1 MVYVLPKS
9 IINMKST
16 LTIILLFII
25 NSAFSQNQAPTAKDI
40 RGAIEGEIYSFK
52 IPPMEVSQIENISV
66 WNGNDSVKV
75 RLYFPDNHK
84 TNHPIIYQIHG
95 GALVAGDLS
104 THDNI
109 CRLMAMKTASI
120 VVAIDYR
127 KPPESPYPAS
137 LDDCVTV
144 LNWIQKTASS
154 WSGDLKNITLLGDS
168 GGGLLITSL
177 TVKEKSRFPIKKIVL
192 INPAVDLRTP
202 GDDMYGLVTQMY
214 LNGKS
219 ANDFLVSPILASDVS
234 FMPPTLIITC
244 EKDVLKPHGV
254 AWYNKLQQA
263 NVSVK
268 LVDIK
273 NEDHFGG
280 LWAACH
286 PKANQAIVEVIAFI
300 LL

>member
-1 MVYVLPKS
+1 
-9 IINMKST
+9 MKST

-25 NSAFSQNQAPTAKDI
+25 NSAFSQNQAPTAQDI

-52 IPPMEVSQIENISV
+52 IPPVEVSRIENRAV
-66 WNGNDSVKV
+66 WNGSDSIKV
-75 RLYFPDNHK
+75 RLYFPDNKK
-84 TNHPIIYQIHG
+84 TSHPIIYQIHG
-95 GALVAGDLS
+95 GALVAGNLN

-120 VVAIDYR
+120 VVAVDYR

-137 LDDCVTV
+137 LNDCITV
-144 LNWIQKTASS
+144 LNWIQKTAPS
-154 WSGDLKNITLLGDS
+154 WHGDLNNLTLLGDS

-177 TVKEKSRFPIKKIVL
+177 TVKEKGKFPFKKIVL

-219 ANDFLVSPILASDVS
+219 ANDSLVSPILASDVS

-244 EKDVLKPHGV
+244 EKDILKPHGV
-254 AWYNKLQQA
+254 AWHDKLQHA

-273 NEDHFGG
+273 NEDHLGG

-286 PKANQAIVEVIAFI
+286 PKAKQAIDEVIKFI